1 MRPSVSCIVAEGRA
15 SRSRPNIFLKK
26 DNQERRQVRRE
37 QEKAENAT
45 DRIPSFVSQV
55 RFEAKALSALRSRV
69 FKDTSLATDVMSKTF
84 GAGPPVVEDA
94 AGRGG
99 SLPPGQ
105 KPQPVAFGN
114 WMMDWASY
122 WMNQVTGE
130 VSWQAPDGAPTPELG
145 GSVAAMAALH
155 GEDSVDVEGY
165 EMEWSDDHSRPYW
178 RDLISGEVRPAV
190 LPPSPLPAST
200 AYATMP
206 HLDCARSI
214 TQHRCL
220 RPRRHG

>member
-1 MRPSVSCIVAEGRA
+1 
-15 SRSRPNIFLKK
+15 
-26 DNQERRQVRRE
+26 
-37 QEKAENAT
+37 
-45 DRIPSFVSQV
+45 
-55 RFEAKALSALRSRV
+55 
-69 FKDTSLATDVMSKTF
+69 
-84 GAGPPVVEDA
+84 VVEDDPD
-94 AGRGG
+94 AGPQAQAGGGGG
-99 SLPPGQ
+99 SLPRGQ